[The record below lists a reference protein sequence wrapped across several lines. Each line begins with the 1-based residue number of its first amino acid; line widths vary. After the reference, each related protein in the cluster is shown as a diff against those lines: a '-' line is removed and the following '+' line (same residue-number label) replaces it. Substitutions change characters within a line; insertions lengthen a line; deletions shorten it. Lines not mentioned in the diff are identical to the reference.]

1 MGVAQVVL
9 ARDGKCIEKRR
20 EMDMLVLEALHMDRE
35 SGLIAAIYPWDL
47 IEA

>member
-1 MGVAQVVL
+1 ML
-9 ARDGKCIEKRR
+9 ARDRKFMEKRCK
-20 EMDMLVLEALHMDRE
+20 MIMLVLEALHMDRE